1 MAYFDANTTFRQM
14 WMSMGKNIDWA
25 NGPEGQKLLQT
36 IKTKGS
42 SPSFGTGNLYS
53 DFQNDLLTGNSTVR
67 NQVADMYKK
76 HYGLGDSSAPASP
89 QPSSSSRSSALT
101 RTRGRGGVVRQ
112 SAPTSTNAGTPSSN
126 GGGLVRTSRH
136 QGGARAR
143 PGVSIRGGGVPMP
156 GNPGG
161 YGTPRATPKP
171 SSVPSSAPT
180 PKPSNVASSVRTAA
194 GIGRGL
200 VGGLGKLAGGGLLLL
215 DGYETARDL
224 AGSLQRGEGYAA
236 LPGLISNAF
245 KGNGSQ
251 QTQTKSRASG
261 LTFDK
266 DGRPYITIDGRRVY
280 QGDTASE
287 QVSRVTGP
295 DGKEL
300 IADPENPG
308 FLLTEDGRSV
318 RGDLTGGAGPISE
331 DKDTGFVRPSDPK
344 PPSTPAPPTTEAPK
358 TRTNENGIE
367 QKGKSLSSSD
377 LSSLGILD
385 AARFW
390 EGGTHVSGGDTP
402 PLGSKVINVG
412 GKDMEISGDDLIE
425 YEEAVTEAGSTGLV
439 PQATASKPA
448 APGTPW
454 SNVELTED
462 DEQYVSP
469 IYENAARNAAR
480 SAFLNAPAGKG
491 AMSAINARNRAVGGD
506 DAHGFNVGG
515 KHYQWA
521 DGVDQK
527 QRTEAMYQLSGGVGN
542 TREGFEGFAQE
553 FLKDY
558 MQKPEVKDTQEAGAG
573 LVAHTPE
580 KGEFP
585 GYSSPTVSTPR
596 KGPAITTDEDETAE
610 FSYNSSKPSYA
621 SQRNIQEIGFN

>member
-1 MAYFDANTTFRQM
+1 MATDESRMLQEQRRRRTDEANILDSQR
-14 WMSMGKNIDWA
+14 A
-25 NGPEGQKLLQT
+25 RRALNGQT
-36 IKTKGS
+36 DESRILETQRAQAA
-42 SPSFGTGNLYS
+42 L
-53 DFQNDLLTGNSTVR
+53 
-67 NQVADMYKK
+67 
-76 HYGLGDSSAPASP
+76 SAIP
-89 QPSSSSRSSALT
+89 QPK
-101 RTRGRGGVVRQ
+101 
-112 SAPTSTNAGTPSSN
+112 SAPTRKVN
-126 GGGLVRTSRH
+126 GWNPMEWF
-136 QGGARAR
+136 QEN
-143 PGVSIRGGGVPMP
+143 VSPVLNNIGEAIN
-156 GNPGG
+156 NP
-161 YGTPRATPKP
+161 PE
-171 SSVPSSAPT
+171 S
-180 PKPSNVASSVRTAA
+180 
-194 GIGRGL
+194 I
-200 VGGLGKLAGGGLLLL
+200 
-215 DGYETARDL
+215 
-224 AGSLQRGEGYAA
+224 
-236 LPGLISNAF
+236 
-245 KGNGSQ
+245 
-251 QTQTKSRASG
+251 TQTALERSVVPLRGSG

-266 DGRPYITIDGRRVY
+266 DGRPYITVNGRRVY

-308 FLLTEDGRSV
+308 FLLTEDGSSV

-344 PPSTPAPPTTEAPK
+344 PPSTPAPPVTEAPK

-367 QKGKSLSSSD
+367 QKGTSLSSSD

-412 GKDMEISGDDLIE
+412 GKDMELSGDALIE

-454 SNVELTED
+454 SKVELTED

-480 SAFLNAPAGKG
+480 SAFLDAPAGKG
-491 AMSAINARNRAVGGD
+491 AMGAINARNRAVGGD

-542 TREGFEGFAQE
+542 TREGFEGFAQQ

-580 KGEFP
+580 KSEFP
-585 GYSSPTVSTPR
+585 GYSSPTVSTPS

-621 SQRNIQEIGFN
+621 SQRNTQEIGFN

>member
-1 MAYFDANTTFRQM
+1 MATDESRMLQEQRRRRTDEANILDSQR
-14 WMSMGKNIDWA
+14 A
-25 NGPEGQKLLQT
+25 RRALNGQT
-36 IKTKGS
+36 DESRILETQRAQAA
-42 SPSFGTGNLYS
+42 L
-53 DFQNDLLTGNSTVR
+53 
-67 NQVADMYKK
+67 
-76 HYGLGDSSAPASP
+76 SAIP
-89 QPSSSSRSSALT
+89 QPK
-101 RTRGRGGVVRQ
+101 
-112 SAPTSTNAGTPSSN
+112 SAPTRKVNGWNPMQWFQENVSPVLNNIGEAINNPPELITQTALERSVVPLGIGKSALPSLGRYDDIPAALYPDGVVTGTGGGNAG
-126 GGGLVRTSRH
+126 
-136 QGGARAR
+136 QAQ
-143 PGVSIRGGGVPMP
+143 
-156 GNPGG
+156 
-161 YGTPRATPKP
+161 
-171 SSVPSSAPT
+171 
-180 PKPSNVASSVRTAA
+180 
-194 GIGRGL
+194 
-200 VGGLGKLAGGGLLLL
+200 
-215 DGYETARDL
+215 
-224 AGSLQRGEGYAA
+224 SL
-236 LPGLISNAF
+236 
-245 KGNGSQ
+245 
-251 QTQTKSRASG
+251 
-261 LTFDK
+261 DK
-266 DGRPYITIDGRRVY
+266 DSDAYIPP
-280 QGDTASE
+280 TA
-287 QVSRVTGP
+287 
-295 DGKEL
+295 
-300 IADPENPG
+300 
-308 FLLTEDGRSV
+308 
-318 RGDLTGGAGPISE
+318 PI
-331 DKDTGFVRPSDPK
+331 
-344 PPSTPAPPTTEAPK
+344 PPSTPAPPNTEAPK

-367 QKGKSLSSSD
+367 QKGKKLSSSD
-377 LSSLGILD
+377 LASLGILD

-412 GKDMEISGDDLIE
+412 GKDMELSGDALIE

-621 SQRNIQEIGFN
+621 SQRNTQEIGFN